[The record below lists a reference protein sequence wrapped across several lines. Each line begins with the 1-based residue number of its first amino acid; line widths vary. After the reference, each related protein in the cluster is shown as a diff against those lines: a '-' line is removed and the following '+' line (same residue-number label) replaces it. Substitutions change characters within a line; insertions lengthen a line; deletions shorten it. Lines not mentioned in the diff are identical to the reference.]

1 MKNILV
7 FSFLLICV
15 ICPFPERDREER
27 RRRRK
32 ELHKEM
38 ISCILESSTISSEL
52 RNKLQEH
59 QDEDDVRKVMFNQV
73 SLEEGDRE
81 VIRKCRREYFS
92 KIRTMHKDFIHERFN
107 RNFTHRE
114 REDHEEHPEHSGHRF
129 PDHSAHPSHSG
140 EDREHRRYGDHP
152 EHSAHPSHSGEDH
165 EHRRY
170 GDHPEH
176 SAHPSHSG
184 EVKIV
189 NIVDMV
195 IIQNIQLILHIVV
208 KLLNILIV
216 DIMNILV
223 VHLLQQKHQDLILQV
238 PPVLLKPLQ

>member
-92 KIRTMHKDFIHERFN
+92 KIRTMHRDFIHERFN

-114 REDHEEHPEHSGHRF
+114 HEDHEEHPEHSGHRF
-129 PDHSAHPSHSG
+129 PDHNIQLILHIV
-140 EDREHRRYGDHP
+140 
-152 EHSAHPSHSGEDH
+152 
-165 EHRRY
+165 
-170 GDHPEH
+170 
-176 SAHPSHSG
+176 
-184 EVKIV
+184 VKIV

-208 KLLNILIV
+208 KLLNILLI

>member
-92 KIRTMHKDFIHERFN
+92 KIRTMHRDFIHERFN

-140 EDREHRRYGDHP
+140 EDREHRRYGDH
-152 EHSAHPSHSGEDH
+152 
-165 EHRRY
+165 
-170 GDHPEH
+170 
-176 SAHPSHSG
+176 
-184 EVKIV
+184 
-189 NIVDMV
+189 MV